1 MVIRDRKA
9 VDEAFAKADK
19 IIKIDLI
26 NNRLVPNAMEP
37 RACVVDYN
45 TATRDYTYT
54 TSQNPHLS
62 RLVMSAFGGV
72 APENKLRVV
81 APDVG
86 GGFGSKINVYNEEI
100 VCSWASKKLKD
111 QLSGLLKELIPTD
124 THGRDHV
131 THAELPVSKDGKFLG
146 FKNET
151 IANLGAYARVF
162 AQLSNLLIWTMC
174 NRCLHNTRCIF
185 KCESCLY

>member
-1 MVIRDRKA
+1 
-9 VDEAFAKADK
+9 
-19 IIKIDLI
+19 
-26 NNRLVPNAMEP
+26 
-37 RACVVDYN
+37 
-45 TATRDYTYT
+45 
-54 TSQNPHLS
+54 
-62 RLVMSAFGGV
+62 MSAFGNV

-100 VCSWASKKLKD
+100 VCSWASKKIERPIKWVAERTESFL
-111 QLSGLLKELIPTD
+111 TD

-131 THAELPVSKDGKFLG
+131 THAELAVTNDGKFLG

-162 AQLSNLLIWTMC
+162 GTVTPTYLFGPCATGVYVIPAAYSNVKAVYTNTAPVDAYRGAGRPEATYTIERLVEKAAMELGCLLYTSPSPRDC
-174 NRCLHNTRCIF
+174 T
-185 KCESCLY
+185 